1 MIDECG
7 ISGVVRT
14 IDTLSGSV
22 NGGGEIYGKVE
33 SGGMLIGSVGFPKC
47 NYPPLYDGEYDVIP
61 KAHIMQTLETDGKT
75 MEDDVRVHEIP
86 YWETSN
92 VSGTTVYIAD
102 TL

>member
-14 IDTLSGSV
+14 LDTLQGRVENGS
-22 NGGGEIYGKVE
+22 EIYGRVE
-33 SGGMLIGSVGFPKC
+33 SGGVLIGSVGFPKC
-47 NYPPLYDGEYDVIP
+47 DYPPLYRGEYDVIP

-86 YWETSN
+86 YYETSN

-102 TL
+102 SL